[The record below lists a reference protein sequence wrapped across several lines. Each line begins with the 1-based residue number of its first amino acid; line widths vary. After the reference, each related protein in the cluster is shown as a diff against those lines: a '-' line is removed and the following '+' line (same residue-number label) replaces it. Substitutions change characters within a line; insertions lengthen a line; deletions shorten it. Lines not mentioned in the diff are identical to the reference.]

1 MARGLVLIDDDR
13 WSADIR
19 VQLDMIDDRQL
30 LERLRRGDKNALRAI
45 YARYEGALLALA
57 GNLLDDPALAED
69 VLQDVLVS
77 LVQSVHRLNIRR
89 SLKSYLATAVVN
101 RTRDHYRR
109 RPRQRHGPLD
119 EAGRLAADETGPVQ
133 MVIRN
138 EQTQQARAALTTLP
152 YEQREAIVLRLHA
165 DMKFREIARL
175 QNVSVK
181 TALSRY
187 RYGLDKLRS
196 MLNGE
201 VQDESD

>member
-1 MARGLVLIDDDR
+1 M
-13 WSADIR
+13 
-19 VQLDMIDDRQL
+19 MDDRQL
-30 LERLRRGDKNALRAI
+30 LGKLRQGDKDALQAI
-45 YARYEGALLALA
+45 YARYEGTLLALA

-69 VLQDVLVS
+69 VLQDVLVT
-77 LVQSVHRLNIRR
+77 LVQSVHRLNIRG
-89 SLKSYLATAVVN
+89 SLKGYLATAVAN
-101 RTRDHYRR
+101 RTRDYYRR
-109 RPRQRHGPLD
+109 RPRKAVVSIDQALH
-119 EAGRLAADETGPVQ
+119 LAADEAGPVQ

-138 EQTQQARAALTTLP
+138 EQTRQARAVLATLP

-165 DMKFREIARL
+165 DMKFREIAKL

-201 VQDESD
+201 VIR